1 MITELCVVDFGE
13 EAGRERWKFFS
24 TGGGVDQ
31 VRPKTGFDLI
41 ISESVCHR
49 DALFDE
55 EFS

>member
-13 EAGRERWKFFS
+13 EAGRERWKSFS
-24 TGGGVDQ
+24 TGGSVDQ

-41 ISESVCHR
+41 ISESVCNT